1 MEYVGELFALLT
13 AVLWSFSSFIFT
25 TVGIRIGTIQLNI
38 YRLLIGSIFLLI
50 TFLILNIQI
59 TAAPMQILY
68 LGLSSIIG
76 LVIGDT
82 FLFKGFETI
91 GPRHTLLIM
100 SINPAIAAII
110 AFFALNETL
119 GGFAILGMIV
129 TLGGIA
135 LVIMDKKQNENSRF
149 KITRRGLLYAF
160 IGAAGQGVGIIF
172 AKMAFVHGDIHG
184 LVATFIRLAIAAI
197 ILFPATAI
205 LGNIKN
211 PIKMFSKDKKAF
223 GLILIGSVLG
233 PFLGITF
240 SFYAIIYTKIG
251 IASTLMATI
260 PIIMLPLSVWIYK
273 EKLTWKSIAG
283 AFITVAGVAIL
294 FLR

>member
-13 AVLWSFSSFIFT
+13 AVLWSLSSFIFT
-25 TVGIRIGTIQLNI
+25 AVGIRIGTIQLNI
-38 YRLLIGSIFLLI
+38 YRLLFGSLFLLI
-50 TFLILNIQI
+50 TFFIFNIQI
-59 TAAPMQILY
+59 TADPMQILY

-110 AFFALNETL
+110 AFFALDETL
-119 GGFAILGMIV
+119 GMFAILGMTV

-149 KITRRGLLYAF
+149 KINRKGLLFAF

-172 AKMAFVHGDIHG
+172 AKLAFIQGDIHG

-211 PIKMFSKDKKAF
+211 PFRMFSQDKKAL

-233 PFLGITF
+233 PYLGITF

-273 EKLTWKSIAG
+273 EKLTWKSIVG
-283 AFITVAGVAIL
+283 AFISVAGVAIL

>member
-1 MEYVGELFALLT
+1 MGYVGEIFALLT

-25 TVGIRIGTIQLNI
+25 AVGIRIGTIQLNI
-38 YRLLIGSIFLLI
+38 YRLLFGSIFLLI
-50 TFLILNIQI
+50 TFAIFNIQI
-59 TAAPMQILY
+59 TANPMQIFY

-82 FLFKGFETI
+82 FLFKGFELI

-119 GGFAILGMIV
+119 SVFAILGMIV

-135 LVIMDKKQNENSRF
+135 LVIMDKKQSENSRF
-149 KITRRGLLYAF
+149 KLNRRGVIYAF

-172 AKMAFVHGDIHG
+172 AKLAFIHGDIHG

-197 ILFPATAI
+197 ILFPVTAI
-205 LGNIKN
+205 IGNIKN
-211 PIKMFSKDKKAF
+211 PVKMFSQDKKAF

-233 PFLGITF
+233 PYLGITF

-260 PIIMLPLSVWIYK
+260 PIIMLPLSVWFYK
-273 EKLTWKSIAG
+273 EKLTWKSIVG
-283 AFITVAGVAIL
+283 AFISVAGVAIL

>member
-25 TVGIRIGTIQLNI
+25 TVGKRIGTIQLNI
-38 YRLLIGSIFLLI
+38 YRLLFASVFLLL
-50 TFLILNIQI
+50 TFFIFNIKI
-59 TAAPMQILY
+59 TADPVQLLY
-68 LGLSSIIG
+68 LSLSSLIG

-82 FLFKGFETI
+82 FLFKGFDLI
-91 GPRHTLLIM
+91 GPRNTLLIM

-119 GGFAILGMIV
+119 GVFAILGMIV

-135 LVIMDKKQNENSRF
+135 LVILDKKQNENSRF
-149 KITRRGLLYAF
+149 KITRRGLLFAF

-172 AKMAFVHGDIHG
+172 AKLAFVHGDIHG
-184 LVATFIRLAIAAI
+184 LVATFIRLAFATI
-197 ILFPATAI
+197 ILFPLTAI
-205 LGNIKN
+205 LGNFKN
-211 PIKMFSKDKKAF
+211 PFKIFIGEKKSF
-223 GLILIGSVLG
+223 WLIILGSILG
-233 PFLGITF
+233 PYLGITF

-273 EKLTWKSIAG
+273 EKLSWKSIVG
-283 AFITVAGVAIL
+283 AFISVAGVAIL
-294 FLR
+294 FLH

>member
-25 TVGIRIGTIQLNI
+25 TVGQRIGTIQLNI
-38 YRLLIGSIFLLI
+38 YRLLFASIFLLI
-50 TFLILNIQI
+50 TFFIFNIKI
-59 TAAPMQILY
+59 IADPMQVLY

-82 FLFKGFETI
+82 FLFKGFDLI

-110 AFFALNETL
+110 AFFALNERM
-119 GGFAILGMIV
+119 GVFAIIGMLV
-129 TLGGIA
+129 TLAGIA
-135 LVIMDKKQNENSRF
+135 LVILDKKQNENSRF
-149 KITRRGLLYAF
+149 KLNKRGVVFAF

-172 AKMAFVHGDIHG
+172 AKLAFVHGDIHG
-184 LVATFIRLAIAAI
+184 LVATFIRLAIAAV

-205 LGNIKN
+205 IGSFKN
-211 PIKMFSKDKKAF
+211 PFKIFAGDKKSF
-223 GLILIGSVLG
+223 GLILLGSIIG
-233 PFLGITF
+233 PYLGITF

-260 PIIMLPLSVWIYK
+260 PIIMLPLSVLIYK
-273 EKLTWKSIAG
+273 EKLSWKSILG
-283 AFITVAGVAIL
+283 AFISVAGVAIL
-294 FLR
+294 FLH